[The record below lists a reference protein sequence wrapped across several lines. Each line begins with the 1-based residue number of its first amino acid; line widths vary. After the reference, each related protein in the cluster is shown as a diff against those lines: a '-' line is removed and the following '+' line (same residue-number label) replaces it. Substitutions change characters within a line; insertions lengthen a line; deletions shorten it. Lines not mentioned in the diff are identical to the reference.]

1 MRKSKHHFYLRD
13 ISVRVE
19 NLCSK
24 QSSREEAHILQQN
37 IIPRIE
43 QATYGW
49 EVYSNADYLVDS
61 QNSLWARRFRL
72 WIIHLW
78 VVALMQ
84 LRTKPVQNKNMWAW
98 KLKGARKSPA
108 RHCLRYL
115 TYMHRLPHIAEVLV
129 DMYCGKSFWSWHRHF
144 LIIYSFSTAVGMCN
158 TTERN
163 LASCSSFQR
172 FLLFLALMI
181 RIIIRLHTFTIVLVM
196 TQLFRSLLYN
206 LCWVSHGLNPK
217 QADLK
222 HIFVLQWMMKATFL
236 RIMFGTTTPNQCIL
250 KLL

>member
-1 MRKSKHHFYLRD
+1 MKIERRK
-13 ISVRVE
+13 E
-19 NLCSK
+19 
-24 QSSREEAHILQQN
+24 
-37 IIPRIE
+37 
-43 QATYGW
+43 T
-49 EVYSNADYLVDS
+49 
-61 QNSLWARRFRL
+61 
-72 WIIHLW
+72 
-78 VVALMQ
+78 
-84 LRTKPVQNKNMWAW
+84 
-98 KLKGARKSPA
+98 PA

-206 LCWVSHGLNPK
+206 L
-217 QADLK
+217 K